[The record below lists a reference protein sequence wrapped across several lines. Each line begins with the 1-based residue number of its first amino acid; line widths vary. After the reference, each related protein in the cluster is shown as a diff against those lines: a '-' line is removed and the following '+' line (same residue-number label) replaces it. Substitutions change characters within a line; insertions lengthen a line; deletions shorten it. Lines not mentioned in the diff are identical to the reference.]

1 MVYDEL
7 LQTDAVSVIS
17 KIKSTVWS
25 LNALLQTEQ
34 NLLDPGPLLEKKVFP
49 VKDADGTRRLAFAT
63 TDFAIG
69 DREYLIAQFADKIK
83 ILDYTVEEV
92 RRLRPFFQ
100 WANLTPPFL
109 SNAVQGSA
117 TVSGGMRPSIAIPK
131 RDLKRKAY
139 ALLRWGCQ

>member
-17 KIKSTVWS
+17 EIKSTVWS

-49 VKDADGTRRLAFAT
+49 VKDADGTRRSAFAT

-92 RRLRPFFQ
+92 RRLRPFFE
-100 WANLTPPFL
+100 WANLTPHSCQMPCKEVRRSL
-109 SNAVQGSA
+109 EECDH
-117 TVSGGMRPSIAIPK
+117 PSQIPNVT
-131 RDLKRKAY
+131 
-139 ALLRWGCQ
+139 

>member
-17 KIKSTVWS
+17 ELKSTVWS
-25 LNALLQTEQ
+25 LNTLLQTEQ
-34 NLLDPGPLLEKKVFP
+34 NLLDPGPLLEEKVFP
-49 VKDADGTRRLAFAT
+49 VKNADGTRRLASAT

-92 RRLRPFFQ
+92 WQIKAFLPVGKFDS
-100 WANLTPPFL
+100 PFL
-109 SNAVQGSA
+109 SNAVQRSA